1 MSKCCNSLE
10 ESLNEMNNNKIN
22 YEKEINELKESIQK
36 TSIENSKII
45 QEKNKEIGGLV
56 TTFVYIYIYIN
67 YFCFYLFIE

>member
-56 TTFVYIYIYIN
+56 TTFVYIYILII
-67 YFCFYLFIE
+67 FVFIYL

>member
-56 TTFVYIYIYIN
+56 TTFVYIYIN